1 MLVQPVTG
9 EVLTQKKKSLVL
21 SFPSERLV
29 LSTSVYN
36 GGIRED
42 LTAVFNYDCK
52 SEETGRCEL
61 RAESYEE
68 ELRLTA
74 LDLGLD
80 PLHTTGLS
88 TAAQMKNAAQ
98 FSESFEGVTVTAIA
112 TGGIDINAVRA
123 GDPASYCERSGVFE
137 SLTPGTINLF
147 VIIGC
152 RLSPGSLARAL
163 VTCTEAKAAAVQE
176 WLIPS
181 CYSHGIATGS
191 GTDGTILVCN
201 PASPI
206 ELTDA
211 GTHAKLGEILAGCVK
226 KSVQHALFL
235 QTGMCPAYQH
245 VALRRLERFG
255 LCAETVRSWGWDAA
269 LPDGIAT
276 EEEKSQG
283 LVLSSMVA
291 SLLEQYENGL
301 LKGQE
306 VCLALDML
314 WGRICFLPKEL
325 HDWVN
330 AYLSSSSDR
339 KPVPL

>member
-1 MLVQPVTG
+1 
-9 EVLTQKKKSLVL
+9 
-21 SFPSERLV
+21 
-29 LSTSVYN
+29 
-36 GGIRED
+36 
-42 LTAVFNYDCK
+42 
-52 SEETGRCEL
+52 
-61 RAESYEE
+61 
-68 ELRLTA
+68 
-74 LDLGLD
+74 
-80 PLHTTGLS
+80 
-88 TAAQMKNAAQ
+88 
-98 FSESFEGVTVTAIA
+98 
-112 TGGIDINAVRA
+112 
-123 GDPASYCERSGVFE
+123 
-137 SLTPGTINLF
+137 
-147 VIIGC
+147 
-152 RLSPGSLARAL
+152 
-163 VTCTEAKAAAVQE
+163 
-176 WLIPS
+176 
-181 CYSHGIATGS
+181 
-191 GTDGTILVCN
+191 
-201 PASPI
+201 
-206 ELTDA
+206 
-211 GTHAKLGEILAGCVK
+211 
-226 KSVQHALFL
+226 
-235 QTGMCPAYQH
+235 MCPAYQH

>member
-211 GTHAKLGEILAGCVK
+211 GTHAKLGEMLAGCVK
-226 KSVQHALFL
+226 SQFSTPFFFRPACVRLINMLLCVGWSDSGCVRRRCAPGAGTLRCL
-235 QTGMCPAYQH
+235 TGSP
-245 VALRRLERFG
+245 RRKKKVRG
-255 LCAETVRSWGWDAA
+255 LC
-269 LPDGIAT
+269 
-276 EEEKSQG
+276 
-283 LVLSSMVA
+283 
-291 SLLEQYENGL
+291 
-301 LKGQE
+301 
-306 VCLALDML
+306 CHL
-314 WGRICFLPKEL
+314 WWHRCWNSTKTGC
-325 HDWVN
+325 
-330 AYLSSSSDR
+330 
-339 KPVPL
+339 

>member
-211 GTHAKLGEILAGCVK
+211 GTHAKLGEMLAGCVK
-226 KSVQHALFL
+226 KSGA
-235 QTGMCPAYQH
+235 
-245 VALRRLERFG
+245 
-255 LCAETVRSWGWDAA
+255 CAVIYGGIAAGTVRKRAVERAG
-269 LPDGIAT
+269 
-276 EEEKSQG
+276 
-283 LVLSSMVA
+283 
-291 SLLEQYENGL
+291 SLFSTGYAMG
-301 LKGQE
+301 
-306 VCLALDML
+306 
-314 WGRICFLPKEL
+314 
-325 HDWVN
+325 
-330 AYLSSSSDR
+330 
-339 KPVPL
+339 

>member
-29 LSTSVYN
+29 LRPPVYN

-152 RLSPGSLARAL
+152 RLSSRR
-163 VTCTEAKAAAVQE
+163 TCTCAGYLHGSESSRCAGMADPQLLFPRDRHRLRYR
-176 WLIPS
+176 WYYS
-181 CYSHGIATGS
+181 C
-191 GTDGTILVCN
+191 V
-201 PASPI
+201 
-206 ELTDA
+206 
-211 GTHAKLGEILAGCVK
+211 
-226 KSVQHALFL
+226 
-235 QTGMCPAYQH
+235 
-245 VALRRLERFG
+245 
-255 LCAETVRSWGWDAA
+255 
-269 LPDGIAT
+269 
-276 EEEKSQG
+276 
-283 LVLSSMVA
+283 
-291 SLLEQYENGL
+291 
-301 LKGQE
+301 
-306 VCLALDML
+306 
-314 WGRICFLPKEL
+314 
-325 HDWVN
+325 
-330 AYLSSSSDR
+330 
-339 KPVPL
+339 

>member
-152 RLSPGSLARAL
+152 RLSPGALAVRWLLAR
-163 VTCTEAKAAAVQE
+163 KRKQ
-176 WLIPS
+176 P
-181 CYSHGIATGS
+181 
-191 GTDGTILVCN
+191 
-201 PASPI
+201 
-206 ELTDA
+206 
-211 GTHAKLGEILAGCVK
+211 
-226 KSVQHALFL
+226 
-235 QTGMCPAYQH
+235 
-245 VALRRLERFG
+245 
-255 LCAETVRSWGWDAA
+255 LCR
-269 LPDGIAT
+269 
-276 EEEKSQG
+276 
-283 LVLSSMVA
+283 
-291 SLLEQYENGL
+291 NG
-301 LKGQE
+301 
-306 VCLALDML
+306 
-314 WGRICFLPKEL
+314 
-325 HDWVN
+325 
-330 AYLSSSSDR
+330 
-339 KPVPL
+339 